1 MTLSYFHGT
10 VGQAGLIEAVYSA
23 GMLVGGTI
31 IGVFGKWSNRMIPVI
46 AAFFVIGITTGLS
59 GVLPGNQT
67 GFIWFV
73 VLNALAGLATP
84 YFNTL
89 LMAMIQQSYPPKE
102 LGRILGVLNSLL
114 SLTGPLGLIFA
125 GPLAD
130 AIGVEQLFIIAGIS
144 AAISGIVAWLIPV
157 VKNYDRNLQS
167 RLALQKV
174 PKREQNSN

>member
-1 MTLSYFHGT
+1 
-10 VGQAGLIEAVYSA
+10 
-23 GMLVGGTI
+23 
-31 IGVFGKWSNRMIPVI
+31 
-46 AAFFVIGITTGLS
+46 
-59 GVLPGNQT
+59 
-67 GFIWFV
+67 
-73 VLNALAGLATP
+73 
-84 YFNTL
+84 
-89 LMAMIQQSYPPKE
+89 MIQQSYPPKE